1 MGYYSAFKITLQDES
16 FADAFRLALSEIE
29 APSYPSDGYETALEP
44 GYDGETWRVSDAKWY
59 EFDSNMQAI
68 AEWLSQI
75 SFNTEWL
82 GEDGEGE
89 RRYYRNG
96 VVTQKQKR
104 GWVSV

>member
-1 MGYYSAFKITLQDES
+1 MGYYSTFKITLQDES

-29 APSYPSDGYETALEP
+29 APSYPSSGYETALEE
-44 GYDGETWRVSDAKWY
+44 GYDGETWRMSDSKWY

-68 AEWLSQI
+68 AEALPQI
-75 SFNTEWL
+75 RFDTEWL

-89 RRYYRNG
+89 RRSYRRG
-96 VVTQKQKR
+96 EVVAKQRK